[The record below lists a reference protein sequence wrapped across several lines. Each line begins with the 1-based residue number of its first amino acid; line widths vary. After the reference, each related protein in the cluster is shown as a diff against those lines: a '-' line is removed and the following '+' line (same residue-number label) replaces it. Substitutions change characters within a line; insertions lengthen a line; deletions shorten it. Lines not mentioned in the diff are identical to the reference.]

1 MVSLLQSL
9 HTFIIHDRIITLTRA
24 KNGIRICAY
33 LCVQSKSDAFKNHK
47 ITSHFMHVWLTLEL
61 WKARLFKATPNIYQH
76 IRKPNWRRLT
86 LYTYYDLYIY
96 HIILIHINNSISITS
111 RKLFHLQILFLV
123 KCTHKSMIRYTKM
136 QTRKWGARENTKM
149 SKQIETVTTSI
160 ELV

>member
-47 ITSHFMHVWLTLEL
+47 ITSHFMHVWVTLEL

-76 IRKPNWRRLT
+76 IRN
-86 LYTYYDLYIY
+86 IY

-160 ELV
+160 ERV